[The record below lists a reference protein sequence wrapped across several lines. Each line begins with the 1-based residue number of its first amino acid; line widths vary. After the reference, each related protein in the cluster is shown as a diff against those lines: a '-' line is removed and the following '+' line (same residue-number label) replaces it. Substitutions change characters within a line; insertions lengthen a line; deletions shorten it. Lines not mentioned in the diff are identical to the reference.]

1 MWLGTGGWIVGA
13 FPYLSWDQHLILA
26 GNQHMKN
33 FLLCF
38 VMASIAYAVSAQ
50 RVQIVRP
57 DGRSIS
63 QSGIDSIIL
72 ALMHRA
78 KVTGLCL
85 GIVQDGQIAY
95 VQAYGYKNKP
105 LNRLND
111 TATCFYGASLSKA
124 VFAYLV
130 MQLVDRRLIDLDKPL
145 YTYLPKPLPEYDKY
159 KDLAGDERWKL
170 VTARHCLDHTTGFPN
185 WRMFNPI
192 HPDKLEFFF
201 TPGQRYAYSGEGL
214 YLLQLVVETVTGKPL
229 DVLAQEQ
236 IFLPFGMRRTS
247 YLWQP
252 AFETDYAVGH
262 LVHEDTIPKN
272 KRTRANAAGSMETTI
287 ADYTRFAAAV
297 LRGDGLSVKAR
308 EEMLSPQIAIFSRRQ
323 FPSLDT
329 ATTTENQKIQLSYGL
344 GWGLFV
350 SPAGKVFFKEGHDD
364 GWEHYAMCLP
374 EKKAAFVVMT
384 NSSNGES
391 IYAKLFDK
399 LTGITIPWEWEG
411 YAP

>member
-1 MWLGTGGWIVGA
+1 MTI
-13 FPYLSWDQHLILA
+13 A
-26 GNQHMKN
+26 GNRHMKN
-33 FLLCF
+33 LLLSTI
-38 VMASIAYAVSAQ
+38 MASIALAAPAQ
-50 RVQIVRP
+50 QQPIVRP
-57 DGRSIS
+57 DGRSITIP
-63 QSGIDSIIL
+63 GIDSIISV
-72 ALMHRA
+72 LMQRQ

-85 GIVQDGQIAY
+85 GVVQNGQIAY

-105 LNRLND
+105 LNQLND

-130 MQLVDRRLIDLDKPL
+130 MQLADRGLIDLDKPL

-170 VTARHCLDHTTGFPN
+170 ITARHCLDHSTGFPN
-185 WRMFNPI
+185 WRMFNPV
-192 HPDKLEFFF
+192 HSNKLEFFF

-214 YLLQLVVETVTGKPL
+214 YLLQLVVETITGKPL
-229 DVLAQEQ
+229 DLLAQEQ
-236 IFLPFGMRRTS
+236 IFSPFGMRRTS

-262 LVHEDTIPKN
+262 LVNEDTIPKN
-272 KRTRANAAGSMETTI
+272 KRTKANAAGSMETTI
-287 ADYTRFAAAV
+287 ADYTRFLAAV
-297 LRGDGLSVKAR
+297 LRGEGLSVKSR
-308 EEMLSPQIAIFSRRQ
+308 QEMLTPQIAIFSRRQ

-329 ATTTENQKIQLSYGL
+329 ATTTENQKIRLSYGL

-364 GWEHYAMCLP
+364 GWEHFAMCLS
-374 EKKAAFVVMT
+374 EKKAAFVIMT
-384 NSSNGES
+384 NSSNGEG
-391 IYAKLFDK
+391 IFTGLFEKLA
-399 LTGITIPWEWEG
+399 GIRIPWEWEG